1 MDELHTALE
10 EEHVL
15 IDIDR
20 IKRDLE
26 SMPPAPIHTK
36 LKQAIQGQILDG
48 TLEPGESLPS
58 ERSLKESL
66 DLSRATIRS
75 AMSSLI
81 QANFLH
87 SVPSIG
93 TYVLDP
99 RKAEAKT
106 GLIGLV
112 ATSPNFHFFYPQ
124 LAAAF
129 NARIRQTGY
138 GMMMSLHN
146 DFVDSLEEVVDQMLA
161 QNVLAIALVPPRY
174 GNVNNV
180 ITKLHNA
187 NIPFI
192 FIGRRGNNPL
202 VDSVSVD
209 NIQVGYQATKHLI
222 ELGHRRIIHVGFRDY
237 STGQDRAEGYLNA
250 MKEVGLTP
258 TIIEPEMPQNLL
270 KSGMTPN
277 EHLADPTYQ
286 TVIKFLD
293 QADQEP
299 YSAMFCFNDV
309 VAMGAYKAIRDSKLH
324 IPADISLV
332 SVDNLPTIRHFEVP
346 LTTFSLPSD
355 EIGTQGAAILLRRIN
370 GEEISPKNYLLPA
383 QFIKRASS
391 APYHSMEVFSRL

>member
-1 MDELHTALE
+1 ML
-10 EEHVL
+10 
-15 IDIDR
+15 DIDR
-20 IKRDLE
+20 IKKELE

-36 LKQAIQGQILDG
+36 LRQAIQIQILDG

-99 RKAEAKT
+99 RKAETKA
-106 GLIGLV
+106 GLIGLIV
-112 ATSPNFHFFYPQ
+112 TGPNFHFFYPQ
-124 LAAAF
+124 LAASF
-129 NARIRQTGY
+129 NARIRQAGY

-174 GNVNNV
+174 GNINSV
-180 ITKLHNA
+180 IAKLHNA
-187 NIPFI
+187 NVPFI

-202 VDSVSVD
+202 IDSVTVD
-209 NIQVGYQATKHLI
+209 NVQVGYQATKHLI
-222 ELGHRRIIHVGFRDY
+222 NLGHRRIVHVGFQDY

-250 MKEVGLTP
+250 MKEAGLTP

-270 KSGMTPN
+270 KSGVTPN

-286 TVIKFLD
+286 TVVSFLK
-293 QADQEP
+293 QSTADP
-299 YSAMFCFNDV
+299 FSAMFCFNDV
-309 VAMGAYKAIRDSKLH
+309 VAMGAYKAVRDMNLH
-324 IPADISLV
+324 IPSDISLI
-332 SVDNLPTIRHFEVP
+332 SVDDLPTIRHFEVP
-346 LTTFSLPSD
+346 LTTFGLPSN
-355 EIGTQGAAILLRRIN
+355 EIGIQGAAILLRRIN
-370 GEEISPKNYLLPA
+370 GEEISPKTYLLPA
-383 QFIKRASS
+383 QIVKRASS
-391 APYHSMEVFSRL
+391 APLITSEVSSRS